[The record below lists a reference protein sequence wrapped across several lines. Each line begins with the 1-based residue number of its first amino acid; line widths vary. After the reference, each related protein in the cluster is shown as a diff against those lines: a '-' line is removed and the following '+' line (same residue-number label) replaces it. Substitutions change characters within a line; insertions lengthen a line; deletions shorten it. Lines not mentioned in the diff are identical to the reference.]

1 MTEHESPALTR
12 LRDRVR
18 TATEKRSPLHIR
30 AGGTKDFYGNATS
43 GEPLDPREYSGIV
56 DYAPTELVV
65 TVRSGT
71 PLVELETA
79 LAERNQMLPFEPP
92 HFGATATVGGAVAA
106 GIAGPR
112 RVAAGSIR
120 DFVLGASLIDGRGDV
135 LSFGGRVMKNVAGYD
150 MARVLAGSLGTL
162 GVLVDVSLKVLP
174 RPVAERTLRFEIDE
188 AAAIRQLNEWGGQ
201 PLPISAS
208 AWLGWHAVAATVRR
222 ARGRRRGAG
231 AAWRQCCRW
240 RRTLVGRPARTA
252 PCLLP
257 VRRSTIALATGG
269 APDHAAARSWH
280 DADRVARRPALVD
293 RRCRRNVAS
302 FEGRR
307 RRWTRHAIPRQRR
320 RSGIPDA
327 RPGSGAAE
335 RAAEGRVRPGGH
347 LQPGPTDPA
356 ERSHADSISPT
367 GSATRP
373 KARRPTRSC
382 ASACIAASAP
392 PPARP
397 TSCSVTSSIRRAAA
411 ST

>member
-18 TATEKRSPLHIR
+18 TATGKRSPLHIR

-71 PLVELETA
+71 ALVELEA
-79 LAERNQMLPFEPP
+79 SLAEHNQMLPFEPP

-112 RVAAGSIR
+112 RVSAGSIR

-174 RPVAERTLRFEIDE
+174 RPVTERTLRFELDE
-188 AAAIRQLNEWGGQ
+188 ATAIRQLNEWGGQ

-208 AWLGWHAVAATVRR
+208 AWLDGTLWLRLSGARAGVDAAQARLGGSVVDEAERWWGDLREQRHPYFQSSAQTTLWRLAVPPATPPLGLGATLIEWHGGQRWLVGDIDADVLRSRVAAVGGHATRF
-222 ARGRRRGAG
+222 RGR
-231 AAWRQCCRW
+231 
-240 RRTLVGRPARTA
+240 
-252 PCLLP
+252 
-257 VRRSTIALATGG
+257 
-269 APDHAAARSWH
+269 
-280 DADRVARRPALVD
+280 DRVSAFQSLDPVLARL
-293 RRCRRNVAS
+293 N
-302 FEGRR
+302 
-307 RRWTRHAIPRQRR
+307 TRLK
-320 RSGIPDA
+320 S
-327 RPGSGAAE
+327 E
-335 RAAEGRVRPGGH
+335 F
-347 LQPGPTDPA
+347 DPA
-356 ERSHADSISPT
+356 GIFNPGRLVPLA
-367 GSATRP
+367 
-373 KARRPTRSC
+373 
-382 ASACIAASAP
+382 
-392 PPARP
+392 
-397 TSCSVTSSIRRAAA
+397 
-411 ST
+411 